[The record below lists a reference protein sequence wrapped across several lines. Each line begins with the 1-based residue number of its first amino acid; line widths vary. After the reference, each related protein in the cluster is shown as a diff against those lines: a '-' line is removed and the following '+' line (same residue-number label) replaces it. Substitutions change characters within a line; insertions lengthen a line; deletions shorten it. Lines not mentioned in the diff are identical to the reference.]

1 MVFNIEWFNQK
12 KLNLVDAIWFNTMD
26 LYNQPCINIYIYIH
40 TIPYQVILA
49 VVKGSQGKCRLSAY
63 VLKRAI
69 LHFYSKGKLF
79 PKGVVAELESV
90 QDWALKTGKALRRL
104 VNWLYKSTLFLFS
117 VCFFLGKYLPRY

>member
-1 MVFNIEWFNQK
+1 M
-12 KLNLVDAIWFNTMD
+12 
-26 LYNQPCINIYIYIH
+26 
-40 TIPYQVILA
+40 ILA

-117 VCFFLGKYLPRY
+117 VCFFFGEIFAKVLDVGDFNDRMKHHIQYTILKSI